1 MKSLAPQLPAERVLE
16 IVAENRVPRQRFPV
30 AVVAI
35 RGYRLDSLGKPGAN
49 DRDIFDDALF
59 IVLPDGR
66 VLPFNGNT
74 DPAGWKHGR
83 ATLCPGIHLMGPGP
97 HNVSKGTSR
106 MYPAFR
112 QAEVFTVTR
121 DGRGAERFTGFFG
134 INLHK
139 ASGRFGSFGTTSS
152 HGCQTLPTDPG
163 PLGWSVFQP
172 TLTALLRQ
180 HGNETGPIDLGLWD
194 PGKWQDVPLFPYL
207 LVDETE
213 RRKGN
218 LIVSKRFLKD

>member
-1 MKSLAPQLPAERVLE
+1 MKSNAPQLPSERVLE
-16 IVAENRVPRQRFPV
+16 IVAENRVPRDRYPV
-30 AVVAI
+30 CLVAI
-35 RGYRLDSLGKPGAN
+35 RGYRLDSLGKPGSN

-59 IVLPDGR
+59 IVTPDR
-66 VLPFNGNT
+66 ILPFNGNT
-74 DPAGWKHGR
+74 DPAGWQDGR
-83 ATLCPGIHLMGPGP
+83 ATLVPGIHLMGPGP

-121 DGRGAERFTGFFG
+121 DGRGSQRFSGFFG

-139 ASGRFGSFGTTSS
+139 AGGRFGSFGVTSS
-152 HGCQTLPTDPG
+152 HGCQTVPVDPG

-172 TLTALLRQ
+172 TLLALLRQ
-180 HGNETGPIDLGLWD
+180 HGNESGPIDLGLWD

-207 LVDETE
+207 LIEETE

-218 LIVSKRFLKD
+218 LIVSKRYFKD